1 MLQLDLL
8 HSSFEQVR
16 GQKEDFAAAFYNRL
30 FTKFP
35 QTQPLFASTDMK
47 QQHNVLMAALGMVI
61 NALRNGEQEQL
72 ASVLRELGHRH
83 RTYGVNPEHYQMVA
97 AALLET
103 FADFFGSA
111 WTRELHDAWTE
122 AYGAIVSL
130 MLPSSTPQHPL
141 RPSFITRVTKF
152 LTRVPSSF
160 AKPEASSPAM
170 RK

>member
-1 MLQLDLL
+1 MLQIHVLQ
-8 HSSFEQVR
+8 SSFEQVR

-30 FTKFP
+30 FKKFP

-47 QQHNVLMAALGMVI
+47 RQRNVLMAALAMVI

-72 ASVLRELGHRH
+72 ASGLRELGQRH
-83 RTYGVNPEHYQMVA
+83 SNYGVNPQHYQMVA

-103 FADFFGSA
+103 FADFLGSA

-130 MLPSSTPQHPL
+130 MLPRDLQGGT
-141 RPSFITRVTKF
+141 I
-152 LTRVPSSF
+152 
-160 AKPEASSPAM
+160 
-170 RK
+170 

>member
-8 HSSFEQVR
+8 HSSFEQVC
-16 GQKEDFAAAFYNRL
+16 GQKEDFAAAFYKRL

-35 QTQPLFASTDMK
+35 QTQPLFAYTDMK
-47 QQHNVLMAALGMVI
+47 RQQNVLMAALGMVI

-72 ASVLRELGHRH
+72 ASILRELGQRH
-83 RTYGVNPEHYQMVA
+83 STYGVNPEHYQMVA

-103 FADFFGSA
+103 FADFLGSA

-122 AYGAIVSL
+122 AYGAIVRL

-141 RPSFITRVTKF
+141 RPSFITRVSRF

-160 AKPEASSPAM
+160 VKPEASSPAM